1 MAPGAL
7 GAQPGQSH
15 EVALTMP
22 DNSNDDWLSLDQA
35 AARLGVNR
43 MRVREAI
50 AAAVIGARRDN
61 RGFWRVSLAAD
72 VGDVKERMR
81 EIRMNPEALVELL
94 FDEIE
99 ELNADLA
106 ERDSSLERLHAVVAR
121 QQGMVARALAL
132 AEKSENPED
141 SKDQDRLADINERS
155 LRLLE
160 TTVGKLADR
169 DADVAKLTSLLDRAF
184 KNIGG
189 LEGEVERHVEV
200 AERQKSLLDR
210 LFEIA
215 NKKLDQLSSSQP
227 RGRGWL
233 ERLRLR
239 RGGSAPR

>member
-1 MAPGAL
+1 
-7 GAQPGQSH
+7 
-15 EVALTMP
+15 MP

-43 MRVREAI
+43 LRVREAI
-50 AAAVIGARRDN
+50 AAGVIGARRDN
-61 RGFWRVSLAAD
+61 RSFWRVSLAAD
-72 VGDVKERMR
+72 VDDVKERMR
-81 EIRMNPEALVELL
+81 QLRVNPEALVELL

-106 ERDSSLERLHAVVAR
+106 ERDSSLERLHAVAAR
-121 QQGMVARALAL
+121 QQGMLARALAL
-132 AEKSENPED
+132 AEKPEHPQD
-141 SKDQDRLADINERS
+141 SKDRDRLADLNERS
-155 LRLLE
+155 LHLLE
-160 TTVGKLADR
+160 TVVGKLADR
-169 DADVAKLTSLLDRAF
+169 DADIAKLPSLLDRAF

-215 NKKLDQLSSSQP
+215 NKKLDRLSSPQP

-233 ERLRLR
+233 ERLRR
-239 RGGSAPR
+239 RRVADAPP